1 MLQDGRATEPP
12 VGSSTVKKMG
22 PVHLGRRPRWMRDR
36 GPARCEPTGYKVRR
50 ALARRWQRPSPRN
63 IEHKHIPCR
72 SFLTG
77 SAPYKGGGRRCGGR
91 PGRQVRARCRRAAS
105 PSPSAG
111 VGPRARRRAWRNPL
125 ARSRGAPGSARGCA
139 GGGRPSPADVGP
151 PASGP
156 GGHGRRTTWW
166 DSAPPQ
172 AGTRRPHPTPSLAQ
186 NYGPQTGRGLFT
198 EGE

>member
-1 MLQDGRATEPP
+1 MTEPP
-12 VGSSTVKKMG
+12 LGSSTVKKMG

-77 SAPYKGGGRRCGGR
+77 SAPCKGGGRRCGGR

-111 VGPRARRRAWRNPL
+111 VGPRGTATRVAQPPCAISWSARKRSRVRRWGAPIASRRRSSGVWPQRTWSTDNMVGQRTSAGRNATPP
-125 ARSRGAPGSARGCA
+125 SYPEP
-139 GGGRPSPADVGP
+139 RPKLW
-151 PASGP
+151 ASNWTQFNMP
-156 GGHGRRTTWW
+156 
-166 DSAPPQ
+166 
-172 AGTRRPHPTPSLAQ
+172 
-186 NYGPQTGRGLFT
+186 N
-198 EGE
+198 